1 MIEFWVGSEMLK
13 LADILVYS
21 ADDNLQLVVEVKNKT
36 EAGPDWAAQMRRNL
50 FAHSILPQTPFFL
63 LALPD
68 RLYLWKDGASS
79 TTAAPPDYEIDS
91 LPFFAPYLMDTNLSL
106 DDLSESSLEL
116 IVKSWLNDIINADLT
131 EQSAASHE
139 KWLFDSGLYRAIENG
154 SVKSEF
160 SS

>member
-1 MIEFWVGSEMLK
+1 MLK

-79 TTAAPPDYEIDS
+79 KPAAPPHYEIDS

-154 SVKSEF
+154 LVKSEF

>member
-1 MIEFWVGSEMLK
+1 
-13 LADILVYS
+13 
-21 ADDNLQLVVEVKNKT
+21 
-36 EAGPDWAAQMRRNL
+36 
-50 FAHSILPQTPFFL
+50 
-63 LALPD
+63 
-68 RLYLWKDGASS
+68 
-79 TTAAPPDYEIDS
+79 
-91 LPFFAPYLMDTNLSL
+91 MDTNLSL

>member
-1 MIEFWVGSEMLK
+1 MLK
-13 LADILVYS
+13 LADIVVHS
-21 ADDNLQLVVEVKNKT
+21 PDDNLQLVVEVKNKT
-36 EAGPDWAAQMRRNL
+36 EAGAAWAAQMRRNL
-50 FAHSILPQTPFFL
+50 FAHSILPQSPFFL

-79 TTAAPPDYEIDS
+79 TTVMPPDYEIDS

-116 IVKSWLNDIINADLT
+116 VVKSWLNDVVNADLT
-131 EQSAASHE
+131 EQTAASHE
-139 KWLFDSGLYRAIENG
+139 KWLFDSGLYRAIRNG
-154 SVKSEF
+154 SVKSAV